1 MSTIPLTKRQ
11 REILD
16 FYEQYTRAH
25 SVSPTL
31 EETASHFGIN
41 KVTVFGHVEELRK
54 KGALERF
61 AKNKSRSMVISAV
74 MSAPVGQPSSSPQGS
89 ARRLAPRLPLVG
101 SIAAGSPIEAVEYP
115 EELDLSDLVPP
126 GRDCYALRVK
136 GTSMI
141 EDGIRDGDIVLVERR
156 DTARNGETVVAIL
169 EGEEATLK
177 RYYREGNRVRLQPAN
192 AMLQPIYVDKL
203 DIRGVVVGVV
213 RRY

>member
-1 MSTIPLTKRQ
+1 
-11 REILD
+11 
-16 FYEQYTRAH
+16 
-25 SVSPTL
+25 
-31 EETASHFGIN
+31 
-41 KVTVFGHVEELRK
+41 
-54 KGALERF
+54 
-61 AKNKSRSMVISAV
+61 
-74 MSAPVGQPSSSPQGS
+74 
-89 ARRLAPRLPLVG
+89 
-101 SIAAGSPIEAVEYP
+101 
-115 EELDLSDLVPP
+115 
-126 GRDCYALRVK
+126 LRVK

>member
-1 MSTIPLTKRQ
+1 MSTIPLNKRQ

-61 AKNKSRSMVISAV
+61 AKNKSRSMVISA
-74 MSAPVGQPSSSPQGS
+74 PVGQPSSSPQGN
-89 ARRLAPRLPLVG
+89 AGRLAPRLPLVG

-156 DTARNGETVVAIL
+156 DTARRHRPLPRTSSEPPRPAI
-169 EGEEATLK
+169 E
-177 RYYREGNRVRLQPAN
+177 RWSNRFPRSSTSTRTTN
-192 AMLQPIYVDKL
+192 
-203 DIRGVVVGVV
+203 IRG
-213 RRY
+213 RST

>member
-16 FYEQYTRAH
+16 FYEQYTRSH

-31 EETASHFGIN
+31 EETAGHFGIN

-61 AKNKSRSMVISAV
+61 AKNKSRSMVL
-74 MSAPVGQPSSSPQGS
+74 SAPATS
-89 ARRLAPRLPLVG
+89 APTKLTSTPRLTLVG
-101 SIAAGSPIEAVEYP
+101 SIAAGSPIEALEHP
-115 EELDLSDLVPP
+115 EELDLADLVPP

-169 EGEEATLK
+169 DGEEATLK
-177 RYYREGNRVRLQPAN
+177 KYYREGNRVRLQPAN
-192 AMLQPIYVDKL
+192 AMLQPIYVDTL

>member
-1 MSTIPLTKRQ
+1 MTPIPLTKRQ

-16 FYEQYTRAH
+16 FYEEYVRQH
-25 SVSPTL
+25 KVSPTL
-31 EETASHFGIN
+31 EETANHFGIN
-41 KVTVFGHVEELRK
+41 KVTVFGHLEELRK
-54 KGALERF
+54 KGALER
-61 AKNKSRSMVISAV
+61 AGKNRSRGMVLTEQSLQR
-74 MSAPVGQPSSSPQGS
+74 P
-89 ARRLAPRLPLVG
+89 APRLPLLG
-101 SIAAGSPIEAVEYP
+101 AIAAGSPIEALEHQ
-115 EELDLSDLVPP
+115 EELDLADLVPP

-169 EGEEATLK
+169 DGEEATLK